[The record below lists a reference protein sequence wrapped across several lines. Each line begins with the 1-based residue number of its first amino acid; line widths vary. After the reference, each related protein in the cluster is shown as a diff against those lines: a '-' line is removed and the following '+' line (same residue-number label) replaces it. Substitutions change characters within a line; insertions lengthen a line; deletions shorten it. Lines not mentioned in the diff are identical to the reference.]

1 MTVNFR
7 DYLNERLKDPS
18 FRAEYEAQEV
28 EDEILQAIILE
39 RKSKGITEE
48 ELSKR
53 SGLKQSEIKEL
64 EGGQTEPTLKIL
76 HQMAFGVGKKLR
88 LELVSV

>member
-1 MTVNFR
+1 MT
-7 DYLNERLKDPS
+7 ERLKDPS